1 MEFFIFIIVMIVVI
15 VAAVRGSEK
24 KRNAK
29 IQRAAYEQYLNEQ
42 SQIRQKQFKETIKLI
57 TTTHN
62 AGTFFS
68 RIDFAYEI
76 AVEQQCADWVIYI
89 DNNLDQ
95 YIRDFI
101 DRSCKYELV
110 KLPKL
115 KNSSSRE
122 VNYSAFC
129 SQMKAEF
136 DENIQYTENYME
148 LLERKLQELKD
159 NNVVMAERDTPAT
172 VTIERSAYSRNVPP
186 QIFETFKK
194 TIFLNW
200 ASHGYQISPDSFYP
214 QYMKYDLEIVSP
226 SKYHARLIEDGL
238 LCECGIHEK
247 LKEYKVAELKEL
259 LKKYGLPVKK
269 TKHDLLM
276 ASLQLDEDILEKET
290 AHIKRLTLT
299 PDGEA
304 FLDLNRDLVQFYR
317 YKYDFSLAEYIKV
330 RGTSISNFDDIAE
343 VILLQ
348 KDKRPNY
355 SSKLHLANLYQRAN
369 KQQAALYYYI
379 QTLYYGCD
387 NKYGN
392 NVVPAPAVTDAI
404 RALGDYYNDG
414 LVERCVAENPSVKS
428 VYSKKQF
435 KRIVD
440 EIIAQ

>member
-1 MEFFIFIIVMIVVI
+1 MGFFIFIIVMIVVI
-15 VAAVRGSEK
+15 AAAVHGSEQ
-24 KRNAK
+24 KRKAK
-29 IQRAAYEQYLNEQ
+29 IQRAAYKQYLNEQ
-42 SQIRQKQFKETIKLI
+42 SQIRQKQFNETVKLI
-57 TTTHN
+57 TATHN
-62 AGTFFS
+62 ASTFFS

-95 YIRDFI
+95 YIKDFI

-110 KLPKL
+110 KLQKL
-115 KNSSSRE
+115 KNPSSRE
-122 VNYSAFC
+122 VNYAAFC
-129 SQMKAEF
+129 SQIKAEF
-136 DENIQYTENYME
+136 EENIQYTENYMG
-148 LLERKLQELKD
+148 LLERKLEELKG
-159 NNVVMAERDTPAT
+159 NAVVIAKRDTSAA
-172 VTIERSAYSRNVPP
+172 VTIERSVYSRNVPP
-186 QIFETFKK
+186 QMFEAFRK

-226 SKYHARLIEDGL
+226 SKYHARLIEEGL
-238 LCECGIHEK
+238 LCECGIHQK

-259 LKKYGLPVKK
+259 LKKHGLPIKK

-276 ASLQLDEDILEKET
+276 TALQLDEDILEKET

-317 YKYDFSLAEYIKV
+317 YKYGFSLAEYIKV
-330 RGTSISNFDDIAE
+330 RGNSISNFDDIAE

-348 KDKRPNY
+348 KDTRSNY
-355 SSKLHLANLYQRAN
+355 SSKLNLADLYRRLD

-387 NKYGN
+387 NKYGD
-392 NVVPAPAVTDAI
+392 NVILAPTIIDAI
-404 RALGDYYNDG
+404 RALGDYYDDG
-414 LVERCVAENPSVKS
+414 LVDRCIAENPSVKS

-435 KRIVD
+435 KQIVD
-440 EIIAQ
+440 DIIAQ